1 MSCHRHSS
9 ISNHVLL
16 YAPLDLIAI
25 VIDIFIESGY
35 PMQAAGRVSS
45 WTCKYTKRA
54 SLGEKQP
61 TSDLSFDPRSS
72 FQRAYMRCFIK
83 GTHQPCQII
92 RASTVLCL
100 CRHIAMHDCN
110 FYYEDKQYLVT
121 GMIQRLFATRV
132 AYIYVG
138 GQTTTHV
145 SHSQHKLASGI
156 VVRPL
161 LTPAFFNLVETSY
174 DAG

>member
-1 MSCHRHSS
+1 MSNNSC
-9 ISNHVLL
+9 INC
-16 YAPLDLIAI
+16 PLPL
-25 VIDIFIESGY
+25 
-35 PMQAAGRVSS
+35 QAH
-45 WTCKYTKRA
+45 C
-54 SLGEKQP
+54 
-61 TSDLSFDPRSS
+61 
-72 FQRAYMRCFIK
+72 
-83 GTHQPCQII
+83 
-92 RASTVLCL
+92 
-100 CRHIAMHDCN
+100 HDCN
-110 FYYEDKQYLVT
+110 FYYENKQYLVT